1 MNNPSILL
9 SISEYQKKN
18 TEIQPSKWMKNIYS
32 RQKGALVLTVK
43 LLGLRCKTKLC
54 EMIRKMNDSI
64 QNPGDILNELL
75 WGLIFTGTTGRVD
88 MSYIIYRFV
97 RYDKMLQDANIAHNI
112 ISKRA
117 IPHYVRFAI

>member
-1 MNNPSILL
+1 
-9 SISEYQKKN
+9 
-18 TEIQPSKWMKNIYS
+18 
-32 RQKGALVLTVK
+32 
-43 LLGLRCKTKLC
+43 
-54 EMIRKMNDSI
+54 MIRKINDSI
-64 QNPGDILNELL
+64 QNQNPGDILNELL

-88 MSYIIYRFV
+88 MSYIICRFV